1 LEPWVVVVAVGSILV
16 REMRWRRDGLLA
28 PEEVGEGRKL
38 KGDGEFAASDQTL
51 LDSMLL
57 D

>member
-1 LEPWVVVVAVGSILV
+1 VVVVAVGSILV

-38 KGDGEFAASDQTL
+38 KGDGGFAASDQTL